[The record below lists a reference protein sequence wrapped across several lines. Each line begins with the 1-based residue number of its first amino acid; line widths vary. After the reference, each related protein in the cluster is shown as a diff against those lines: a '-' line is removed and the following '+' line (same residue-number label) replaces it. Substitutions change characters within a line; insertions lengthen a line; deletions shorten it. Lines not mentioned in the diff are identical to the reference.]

1 MNFKA
6 VIFDLDGT
14 LLDTIED
21 LADSMNAVLNGM
33 GAGRHDVEAYKYM
46 VGDGVENLCRRALPE
61 NLRDEQTVG
70 RSVEAMRTEYGKR
83 WMAKTKPYDG
93 IPDLLDSLSH
103 SGLKMAVLSNKVDE
117 FTRKCVVQLL
127 SRWRF
132 DAILGARPDA
142 PKKPDPS
149 GAFELAERLSV
160 SPGEVLYVGDTGT
173 DMRTAVSA
181 GMYAVGAL
189 WGFRTAEELLREGA
203 RMILRTPFDLLPW
216 I

>member
-21 LADSMNAVLNGM
+21 LTDSMNAVLSRLGV
-33 GAGRHDVEAYKYM
+33 GQHDVKAYKLM
-46 VGDGVENLCRRALPE
+46 VGDGVEVLCRRALPE

-70 RSVEAMRTEYGKR
+70 RSVEAMREEYGKR
-83 WMAKTKPYDG
+83 WRAKTRPYDG
-93 IPDLLDSLSH
+93 IPDLLDGLSAR
-103 SGLKMAVLSNKVDE
+103 SVRMAVLSNKLDD
-117 FTRKCVVQLL
+117 FTRKCVDQLL

-132 DAILGARPDA
+132 DAMLGARPDV

-149 GAFELAERLSV
+149 GAFELAERLNV

-189 WGFRTAEELLREGA
+189 WGFRTAGELLREGA
-203 RMILRTPFDLLPW
+203 RMVLRTPFDLLPW